1 MSNFNIVDNTDTRF
15 TTLQKGFNLRWPDG
29 KGGADYIY
37 ICNSAQAVTDA
48 ANDALA
54 RGCRITVRSGG
65 HCYEGFVA
73 NKLAAD
79 GDQPLAII
87 DLSEMKGM
95 LYDEDGRVT
104 SPYDPSVSYK
114 FSLSTGNQNWDGY
127 NSLYKGA
134 NRTIPGGS
142 CYSVGA
148 GGHITGGGYGLLSRL
163 HGLTVDWLSAVDI
176 LVPNSSGTALV
187 AKHVSLNST
196 GSDRDL
202 FIACRGAGGGNFG
215 IVLNYYFNEL
225 PAAPQTAYLLTLTYP
240 WSSFASQAQFDNFM
254 RAYWQ
259 WFADNDANWNSSDP
273 SLANGGLFTLLKVQH
288 RATGDI
294 KLAIQYTGMDGT
306 VGGAQDAPFIDFV
319 NTMNRAAGFTPAVSE
334 EAGWRGPMTQA
345 FQDAHRLQDPVS
357 DARLMDW
364 LYVTQTLNG
373 SGDNQR
379 GKYKSAYQKGQFGQQ
394 ELDTL
399 WRWLNDTQETRLTQ
413 MLVQFD
419 SYGGCINTN
428 NETQNPTS
436 VYQRSSLI
444 KSQFQVYWTNAA
456 DDSFYIDWMRAFY
469 SEYFADCGGKPY
481 ENQTYEGC
489 YINYPDID
497 MKYTDEAGTLIDPQW
512 LALYYGDKAAMLQA
526 TKAAVDSSNI
536 FHFELSIPVAQ

>member
-1 MSNFNIVDNTDTRF
+1 MSDFTVVDNTDTRF
-15 TTLQKGFNLRWPDG
+15 VTLQKGFNLRWPDVDE
-29 KGGADYIY
+29 GANFIY
-37 ICNSAQAVTDA
+37 LCDSADAVVTA
-48 ANDALA
+48 ANDALNK
-54 RGCRITVRSGG
+54 GYRITVRSGG

-73 NKLAAD
+73 NKLAGEGAT
-79 GDQPLAII
+79 PLAII
-87 DLSEMKGM
+87 DISQMKGM
-95 LYDEDGRVT
+95 IYDENGAVS
-104 SPYDPSVSYK
+104 SPYDPSATYK
-114 FSLSTGNQNWDGY
+114 FSLSSGNQNWDGY

-148 GGHITGGGYGLLSRL
+148 GGHITGGGYGLLSRQQ
-163 HGLTVDWLSAVDI
+163 GLTVDWLSGVDI
-176 LVPNSSGTALV
+176 LAPDSSGTTLV
-187 AKHVSLNST
+187 AKHVNLNSQ

-215 IVLNYYFNEL
+215 IVLNYYFHEL

-240 WSSFASQAQFDNFM
+240 WASFVNQAQFDAFM

-259 WFADNDANWNSSDP
+259 WFADNDGDWNSNDP
-273 SLANGGLFTLLKVQH
+273 AVANGGLFTLLKVQH

-294 KLAIQYTGMDGT
+294 KLVIQYTGSDGT
-306 VGGAQDAPFIDFV
+306 VGGVQDTPFINFV
-319 NTMNRAAGFTPAVSE
+319 NAMNAAAMFTPRVSQE
-334 EAGWRGPMTQA
+334 VKWHGAMTGGPRA
-345 FQDAHRLQDPVS
+345 EKRLQDPVS

-399 WRWLNDTQETRLTQ
+399 WNKLNDTQETRLTQ
-413 MLVQFD
+413 MLVQYD

-428 NETQNPTS
+428 DESANPTS
-436 VYQRSSLI
+436 VYQRSSLL

-456 DDSFYIDWMRAFY
+456 DDDFYLSWMWEFY
-469 SEYFADCGGKPY
+469 SGYFADYGGKPY
-481 ENQTYEGC
+481 EGDIYEGC
-489 YINYPDID
+489 YINYPDVD
-497 MKYTDEAGTLIDPQW
+497 MKYTDETRATVDPQW
-512 LALYYGDKAAMLQA
+512 LALYYGSKAAMLQA
-526 TKAAVDSSNI
+526 TKTSVDSGNV
-536 FHFELSIPVAQ
+536 FRFELSIPGA

>member
-1 MSNFNIVDNTDTRF
+1 MSDFTIVDNADTRF

-29 KGGADYIY
+29 GNGADYIY

-54 RGCRITVRSGG
+54 QGCRITVRSGG

-95 LYDEDGRVT
+95 LYDEDGGVA

-225 PAAPQTAYLLTLTYP
+225 PAAPQKAYLLTLTYP

-306 VGGAQDAPFIDFV
+306 VGGAQDAPFINFV
-319 NTMNRAAGFTPAVSE
+319 NTMNMAAGFTPTVSE
-334 EAGWRGPMTQA
+334 EAKWRGPMTEA
-345 FQDAHRLQDPVS
+345 FRNAHRLQDPVG

-399 WRWLNDTQETRLTQ
+399 WRRLNDTNETRLTQ
-413 MLVQFD
+413 MLIQFD

-428 NETQNPTS
+428 DETQNPTS

-444 KSQFQVYWTNAA
+444 KSQFQVYWTNAG
-456 DDSFYIDWMRAFY
+456 DDRFYLDWMRTFY

-481 ENQTYEGC
+481 GNQTYEGC

-497 MKYTDEAGTLIDPQW
+497 MKYTDEAGTQIDPQW

-526 TKAAVDSSNI
+526 TKAVVDSSNI
-536 FHFELSIPVAQ
+536 FHFELSIPVAK